1 MGGSP
6 AAPVGDEASLMVIL
20 GLVGLLTL
28 SAASGLHSDMLP

>member
-6 AAPVGDEASLMVIL
+6 AAPVGDEASLVVIL
-20 GLVGLLTL
+20 GLVWLMAL